1 MLIQT
6 LFPTETHVASPV
18 ERRLEQSFVGEVIGD
33 AAKGST
39 GRPHEVSL
47 WRGIAEA
54 APLLSR
60 GEDNRAAEEYRI
72 LRTRILQHPAKPR
85 VILISSPGIG
95 DGKTLTAVNLAATLS
110 YKREGSVLLVD
121 ADLRRPRVDECL
133 RIEGTPGLAQVLLGE
148 LPAADAIVHFKEMP
162 TLHVLSSGGPADDP
176 TELLDSAAARE
187 LFARLRQ
194 KFELILVDGPP
205 IGPLADYEELSTL
218 CDATLLVARPD
229 TTSRALLRES
239 LRKVGTRLMGVVLNG
254 VEDWFLWTQYK
265 PEYYRQYYRASRH
278 GRGDPE

>member
-6 LFPTETHVASPV
+6 LFKPDGHVASPL
-18 ERRLEQSFVGEVIGD
+18 ERRLEESGGGEVIGG
-33 AAKGST
+33 AANGSA
-39 GRPHEVSL
+39 GRPSEVSM
-47 WRGIAEA
+47 WRGTAEA

-60 GEDNRAAEEYRI
+60 SEDNRAAEEYRI

-121 ADLRRPRVDECL
+121 ADLRRPRVNECL
-133 RIEGTPGLAQVLLGE
+133 RIQGTPGLAQVLLGE
-148 LPAADAIVHFKEMP
+148 VSAADAIVHFKEWP
-162 TLHVLSSGGPADDP
+162 ALHVLPSGGPADDP
-176 TELLDSAAARE
+176 TELLGSAAARE
-187 LFARLRQ
+187 LFPRLRQ
-194 KFELILVDGPP
+194 KFGLILVDSPP

-239 LRKVGTRLMGVVLNG
+239 LRKVGTRLLGVVLNG
-254 VEDWFLWTQYK
+254 VEDWFLWTRYK
-265 PEYYRQYYRASRH
+265 PDYYRRYYRASRH
-278 GRGDPE
+278 DHGDPE